1 MTGFVLGLLGTA
13 WLLHRLA
20 ELPDLPLG
28 VPALGLAAAA
38 GCWLAAR
45 YTGRFVLPAAAVT
58 GGALAVNLV
67 AWHATDWL
75 EQVVTPTL
83 EGAEVTVTVRV
94 ASLPEHG
101 ARRSR
106 FRAIVEEIHE
116 APAGFAAGEL
126 QVSAYPARPE
136 LRAGERRRMTLRLAP
151 PTGQA
156 NPGGFDRAAWHYREG
171 LHGSATLRHV
181 GPVLPADPA
190 AGTWSARARGQL
202 HAAREGLRQRLQ
214 EAAPDLRHPGLVHAL
229 VLGDRQGMSET
240 EWDAFLRTGTN
251 HLMAISG
258 LHVGLVAGFAGLL
271 GSLLWALFVPLR
283 GVVSR
288 PAFMAVAGVLGAA
301 VYAGL
306 AGFSIPTQRALI
318 MLVAFLAAL
327 LWRRDAVA
335 WHGLGLAAVVV
346 LVLDPAS
353 VLAPG
358 FWFSFGAVAVILL
371 LMQGRIGRPGWREAG
386 AVQVVLALAMLPLSL
401 AWFQLGA
408 WIAPLANLMAVPV
421 VSLLALPLLLVGAG
435 LALVWPPL
443 AWPLLHLGDAVLGAL
458 LMLLEGLAQLPHVV
472 DQRRVPLV
480 ASLLGAV
487 AVLLAL
493 QPRTRLAAPWI
504 VLAGLALVLPLRPE
518 LAPGSYRVDLLDVGS
533 GQAIV
538 VRTRGHT
545 LLFDS
550 AWGRA
555 GGYSAGE
562 RIVLPALRA
571 LGVDGLDKLVIS
583 HAHAGHAGGAPAI
596 REALAVGRVLR
607 RDPREPDEA
616 ECRAGMEWEWD
627 GVRFEVLHP
636 PAGWNAEPAA
646 SCVLAVEAAGG
657 RVLLTGGLSGLGE
670 AVLMREAGERLASD
684 VLVVPR
690 GAGED
695 ALSRGWLQ
703 QAPPTVAWASTSR
716 RGDGVRDA
724 LRERLAAACVPLY
737 ETGRAGHLWLEAGEE
752 LVVDRGRRAHH
763 RRFWETPPAAPF
775 LPVECGERSG
785 AGDDW

>member
-20 ELPDLPLG
+20 ELPDLPAG
-28 VPALGLAAAA
+28 VAALGLAGAA

-45 YTGRFVLPAAAVT
+45 DAGWLAVPAAVLT
-58 GGALAVNLV
+58 GGVLAVNLV
-67 AWHATDWL
+67 AWHATGWL
-75 EQVVTPTL
+75 GQVVTPEL

-116 APAGFAAGEL
+116 APPAFAAHEL

-136 LRAGERRRMTLRLAP
+136 VRAGERRRMTLRLRP
-151 PTGQA
+151 PAGHA
-156 NPGGFDRAAWHYREG
+156 NPGGFDRAAWYYREG
-171 LHGSATLRHV
+171 LHGSASLRWL
-181 GPVLPADPA
+181 GPA
-190 AGTWSARARGQL
+190 AGKSSGTAWSARTRGHL
-202 HAAREGLRQRLQ
+202 HAARGWLRQRLEQ
-214 EAAPDLRHPGLVHAL
+214 AAPDLRHPGLVHAL
-229 VLGDRQGMSET
+229 VIGDRQGMSEA
-240 EWDAFLRTGTN
+240 EWEAFLRTGTN

-258 LHVGLVAGFAGLL
+258 LHVGLVAGFVGLL
-271 GSLLWALFVPLR
+271 GSQLWAVSAALR
-283 GVVSR
+283 GAVSR
-288 PAFMAVAGVLGAA
+288 ASFMALAGVLGAA

-318 MLVAFLAAL
+318 MLTAFMAAL

-335 WHGLGLAAVVV
+335 WRGLGLAAVAV

-371 LMQGRIGRPGWREAG
+371 LMQGRLGRPGWREAG

-408 WIAPLANLMAVPV
+408 WVAPLANLVAVPV
-421 VSLLALPLLLVGAG
+421 VSLLALPMLLVGAG

-443 AWPLLHLGDAVLGAL
+443 AGPLLHAGDGVLGAL
-458 LMLLEGLAQLPHVV
+458 LTLLEGLAQLPHLV

-504 VLAGLALVLPLRPE
+504 LLAGLALVLPLRPE

-533 GQAIV
+533 GQAIL

-562 RIVLPALRA
+562 RIVLPALSA
-571 LGVDGLDKLVIS
+571 LGVRELDTLVIS

-596 REALAVGRVLR
+596 REALPVAQVLR

-616 ECRAGMEWEWD
+616 ECRGGQEWEWD

-636 PAGWNAEPAA
+636 PPGWNAEAPA
-646 SCVLAVEAAGG
+646 SCVLAIESVGG

-703 QAPPTVAWASTSR
+703 QAPPAVAWASTSR
-716 RGDGVRDA
+716 RGDGISDA
-724 LRERLAAACVPLY
+724 LRERLAAACVPLQ
-737 ETGRAGHLWLEAGEE
+737 ESGQAGHLWLEAGDQ
-752 LVVDRGRRAHH
+752 LVLGQAWRARHQ
-763 RRFWETPPAAPF
+763 RFWETPADARF
-775 LPVECGERSG
+775 LPIECGETRTAVDG
-785 AGDDW
+785 W

>member
-1 MTGFVLGLLGTA
+1 MIGFVLGLLGTA
-13 WLLHRLA
+13 WLLHRVA
-20 ELPDLPLG
+20 ELPDLPAAVAPL
-28 VPALGLAAAA
+28 ALAVAG

-45 YTGRFVLPAAAVT
+45 YAGRLAVPAAVLT

-67 AWHATDWL
+67 AWHATGWL
-75 EQVVTPTL
+75 GQVVTPEL

-94 ASLPEHG
+94 ASLPEHD

-106 FRAIVEEIHE
+106 FRAIVEEIHN
-116 APAGFAAGEL
+116 APSGFAAGEL
-126 QVSAYPARPE
+126 QVSTYPARPA
-136 LRAGERRRMTLRLAP
+136 LRAGERRKMTLRLRP
-151 PTGQA
+151 PAGHA
-156 NPGGFDRAAWHYREG
+156 NPGGFDRAAWYYREG
-171 LHGSATLRHV
+171 LHGGASLRWL
-181 GPVLPADPA
+181 GSA
-190 AGTWSARARGQL
+190 AGEHPGTAWRARARGHL
-202 HAAREGLRQRLQ
+202 HAARGWLRDRLEQ
-214 EAAPDLRHPGLVHAL
+214 AAPELRHPGLVHAL
-229 VLGDRQGMSET
+229 VIGDRQGMSEA
-240 EWDAFLRTGTN
+240 EWQAFLRTGTN

-271 GSLLWALFVPLR
+271 GARLWAWFPPVR
-283 GVVSR
+283 HTVSR
-288 PAFMAVAGVLGAA
+288 PAFMALTGVLGAA

-318 MLVAFLAAL
+318 MLTAFMAAL

-335 WHGLGLAAVVV
+335 WRGLGLAAVAV
-346 LVLDPAS
+346 LVLQPAS

-371 LMQGRIGRPGWREAG
+371 LMQGRLGRPGWREAG

-408 WIAPLANLMAVPV
+408 WVAPLANLVAVPV
-421 VSLLALPLLLVGAG
+421 VSLLALPLLLAGAG

-443 AWPLLHLGDAVLGAL
+443 ASPLLHLGDGVLGAL
-458 LMLLEGLAQLPHVV
+458 LTLLEGMAQLPHLV
-472 DQRRVPLV
+472 DQRQVPLA

-504 VLAGLALVLPLRPE
+504 VLAGLALVLPLRPDLE
-518 LAPGSYRVDLLDVGS
+518 TGSYRVDLLDVGS
-533 GQAIV
+533 GQAIL
-538 VRTRGHT
+538 VRTRGHA

-562 RIVLPALRA
+562 HVVLPALRA
-571 LGVDGLDKLVIS
+571 LGVGELDKLIIS

-596 REALAVGRVLR
+596 REALPVGQVLR

-616 ECRAGMEWEWD
+616 ECRAGQVWAWD

-636 PAGWNAEPAA
+636 PPGWNAEAPA
-646 SCVLAVEAAGG
+646 SCVLAIEAVAG

-670 AVLMREAGERLASD
+670 AVLMRESRERLASD

-690 GAGED
+690 GAGRD
-695 ALSRGWLQ
+695 ALSRGWLR
-703 QAPPTVAWASTSR
+703 QASPAVAWASTTR
-716 RGDGVRDA
+716 RGDGVSDA
-724 LRERLAAACVPLY
+724 LRERLAAACVPLQ
-737 ETGRAGHLWLEAGEE
+737 ESGRDGHLWLEAGEE
-752 LVVDRGRRAHH
+752 LVVGQGRRARH
-763 RRFWETPPAAPF
+763 RRFWEAATGTPF
-775 LPVECGERSG
+775 LPVECGETR
-785 AGDDW
+785 AAANDW